1 MSTIKPSGAL
11 QLGPIDTS
19 LKEPPITL
27 KNIEDYM
34 NDIDDNA
41 KKFVALIGNEL
52 NIKLGGEQ
60 EKELLK
66 DINKYWE
73 FLMSKV
79 QDEAIGSMEMDNDEN
94 PAKTKEQLRNLLPSL
109 MKITN
114 DRISEID
121 SGDAKKEGMVGG
133 EIYPCSQAGVLLW
146 LAIIFGY
153 GFFEKVTSEFW
164 FGPLLN
170 GLIRT
175 CLSFLW
181 TQFGIMLSD
190 LVRGRYV
197 LAWGRFLDL
206 LMILFPPLATNTT
219 GYGLGSAALAE
230 ATLTTY
236 RTGFSDSYLGMII
249 MFGIWLFR
257 LLCNALGRDF
267 YTTQIE
273 SQGVVTKAINDTTIS
288 FTIRGTTADY
298 HLQELIDMYFKGFGT
313 GANKAL
319 TAEEEELVQGA
330 QQDLSVKIQSEIL
343 KEANLGDARIKE
355 RVETYEASKDK
366 MIATAKRIAMATK
379 RFTRGGG
386 KRSRRRMY
394 KSKRGNKRGGRS
406 RMRKMRTKKRR
417 MSRRKIRR

>member
-1 MSTIKPSGAL
+1 
-11 QLGPIDTS
+11 
-19 LKEPPITL
+19 
-27 KNIEDYM
+27 
-34 NDIDDNA
+34 
-41 KKFVALIGNEL
+41 
-52 NIKLGGEQ
+52 
-60 EKELLK
+60 
-66 DINKYWE
+66 
-73 FLMSKV
+73 
-79 QDEAIGSMEMDNDEN
+79 
-94 PAKTKEQLRNLLPSL
+94 
-109 MKITN
+109 
-114 DRISEID
+114 
-121 SGDAKKEGMVGG
+121 
-133 EIYPCSQAGVLLW
+133 
-146 LAIIFGY
+146 
-153 GFFEKVTSEFW
+153 
-164 FGPLLN
+164 
-170 GLIRT
+170 
-175 CLSFLW
+175 
-181 TQFGIMLSD
+181 MLSD